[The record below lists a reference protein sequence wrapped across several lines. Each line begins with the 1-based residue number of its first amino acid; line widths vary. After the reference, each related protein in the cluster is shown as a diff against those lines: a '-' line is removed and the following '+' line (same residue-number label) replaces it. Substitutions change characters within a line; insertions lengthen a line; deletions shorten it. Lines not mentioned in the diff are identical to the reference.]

1 MKGRLA
7 ITLLAVAVAF
17 VGAERVSG
25 QDCPGVQT
33 ITAEN
38 ITAAGITRVADILL
52 LADNWDLNTTDG
64 FSWKAV
70 AGGLD
75 TWQQQQWDVFLNGH
89 KLDRKLF
96 DMIHLNLLG
105 VALEEIDS
113 VQVGT
118 VPCLHQGEY
127 TAAGFVHIF
136 TSQAGVGLRLTGAID
151 MGNETGDPGPYRY
164 TEFTT
169 HNVDRIG
176 PGGELTLM
184 AGRPGGYERAT
195 VVVQQHPFTDGAMYR
210 RTHDLA
216 YHWPGI
222 FSVAPTVTIGRR
234 RWAGWQEL
242 RLAYSHSLTYYQ
254 LSEQLGF
261 ETPLDVITADA
272 GLTGWIPISDR
283 TLWRYRWNYSSN
295 DLVERPNRL
304 AFDYDWRLAHS
315 AGNLEVASNVGGQAL
330 SIGAGL
336 DHYRLFT
343 QADLS
348 DDDYLHVKAYASAA
362 GDLRPDWDYHLG
374 TMLAGAA
381 GEAAGSVTAG
391 GGWRPLA
398 GHRLN
403 MAWSLSRRL
412 PEAGNTPWFWMR
424 RGYDFYSWVG
434 SAGLD
439 DPLPR
444 LEGEP
449 KVATRR
455 QLTGDLTWYY
465 QLSRDIGWEAGAS
478 YRRAAGLA
486 LQRREIR
493 FNPANSHFPAVTSIT
508 TGESFEV
515 IGLRL
520 KGSGRIA
527 ANLNFHLAY
536 RSWTVADATP
546 IARDQWR
553 KIPRHKLT
561 ARLTW
566 IAVPNLSLWVMLTKV
581 SSTTWED
588 YQPVDGVTCRLT
600 PKDVITYRA
609 KVPSW
614 ICLDVQAR
622 KWFWRRRLSGSLLLR
637 NLLDRDVRYH
647 PIGGTFHLTLF
658 IKIHLFLD
666 NNDWRIAAPGE
677 RDE

>member
-1 MKGRLA
+1 MKGCLA
-7 ITLLAVAVAF
+7 IPLLAIVAGLF
-17 VGAERVSG
+17 GAEHEGRQG
-25 QDCPGVQT
+25 CPGVQT
-33 ITAEN
+33 IRAEN
-38 ITAAGITRVADILL
+38 IAAAGITRVADILL

-64 FSWKAV
+64 FSWRAV

-75 TWQQQQWDVFLNGH
+75 TWQQQHWDVFLNGH

-96 DMIHLNLLG
+96 DVINLNLMG

-118 VPCLHQGEY
+118 VPCLHQGEF

-136 TSQAGVGLRLTGAID
+136 TSQSALGLRMTGSID
-151 MGNETGDPGPYRY
+151 MGNETGDPGPYLY
-164 TEFTT
+164 TEFATQ
-169 HNVDRIG
+169 NVDRIG
-176 PGGELTLM
+176 PSGELTLM

-195 VVVQQHPFTDGAMYR
+195 VVVQQHPFTDGAMFR
-210 RTHDLA
+210 RTSGLG

-242 RLAYSHSLTYYQ
+242 RLAYSHSLYHYQ

-272 GLTGWIPISDR
+272 GLSGWIPISDR

-295 DLVERPNRL
+295 DLVELPNRL
-304 AFDYDWRLAHS
+304 AFDYDWRMAHS
-315 AGNLEVASNVGGQAL
+315 AGNLEVTSIVGSQELG
-330 SIGAGL
+330 IGAGL

-348 DDDYLHVKAYASAA
+348 DDDLLHIKAYAFAA
-362 GDLRPDWDYHLG
+362 GNLRSDWDYHSG
-374 TMLAGAA
+374 AMLALTS

-391 GGWRPLA
+391 GSWRSLA
-398 GHRLN
+398 GHHLS
-403 MAWSLSRRL
+403 MTWSLSQRL
-412 PEAGNTPWFWMR
+412 PEAGNSPWIWMR
-424 RGYDFYSWVG
+424 RGYDLYSWVG
-434 SAGLD
+434 AADLD
-439 DPLPR
+439 EPLPR

-455 QLTGDLTWYY
+455 QLTADLTWHH
-465 QLSRDIGWEAGAS
+465 QLRRDLSWAAGAS
-478 YRRAAGLA
+478 YRRATGLV
-486 LQRREIR
+486 LDRREIR
-493 FNPANSHFPAVTSIT
+493 FNPANCHFPAIT
-508 TGESFEV
+508 AIATGESFEV
-515 IGLRL
+515 LGVRL
-520 KGSGRIA
+520 AGSGRIA
-527 ANLNFHLAY
+527 PNLKFHLAY
-536 RSWTVADATP
+536 RSWAVVNATP
-546 IARDQWR
+546 TARDEWR

-566 IAVPNLSLWVMLTKV
+566 NAVPNLSLWAMLTKV
-581 SSTTWED
+581 STATWED

-600 PKDVITYRA
+600 PNDVITYRA

-614 ICLDVQAR
+614 TSLDVQIR

-637 NLLDRDVRYH
+637 NLLDSDVRYH

-666 NNDWRIAAPGE
+666 NTNGRIAAPGE
-677 RDE
+677 PDE

>member
-7 ITLLAVAVAF
+7 IALLVVTVGL
-17 VGAERVSG
+17 VGAEQESRQG
-25 QDCPGVQT
+25 CLGVQT
-33 ITAEN
+33 IRAEN
-38 ITAAGITRVADILL
+38 IAAAGITRVADILL

-75 TWQQQQWDVFLNGH
+75 TWQQQHWNVFLNGH

-96 DMIHLNLLG
+96 DVINLNLIG

-136 TSQAGVGLRLTGAID
+136 TSQPGVGLRFTGAID

-164 TEFTT
+164 TEFAT

-184 AGRPGGYERAT
+184 AGRPDGYERAT
-195 VVVQQHPFTDGAMYR
+195 VVVQQHPFTDGAMFR
-210 RTHDLA
+210 RTSGLSSE
-216 YHWPGI
+216 WPGI

-242 RLAYSHSLTYYQ
+242 RLAYSHSLTHYQ
-254 LSEQLGF
+254 FSEQLGF
-261 ETPLDVITADA
+261 ETTLDVITADA
-272 GLTGWIPISDR
+272 GLSGWIPISDR
-283 TLWRYRWNYSSN
+283 TLGRYRWNYSSN

-304 AFDYDWRLAHS
+304 AFDYDWRMAHS
-315 AGNLEVASNVGGQAL
+315 AGNLEVTSIVGGQEL
-330 SIGAGL
+330 GIGAGL

-348 DDDYLHVKAYASAA
+348 DDDLLHVKAYAFAA
-362 GDLRPDWDYHLG
+362 GTLRSAWDYYSG
-374 TMLAGAA
+374 AMLARTA

-391 GGWRPLA
+391 ASWRPLP
-398 GHRLN
+398 GHRFS
-403 MAWSLSRRL
+403 MALSLSRRF
-412 PEAGNTPWFWMR
+412 PEAGNNPWLWMQ
-424 RGYDFYSWVG
+424 RGYDLYSWPG

-439 DPLPR
+439 EPLPR

-455 QLTGDLTWYY
+455 QLTGDLTWHH
-465 QLSRDIGWEAGAS
+465 QLSRDLIWEAGAS

-486 LQRREIR
+486 LERREIS
-493 FNPANSHFPAVTSIT
+493 FNPANCLFPAVTT
-508 TGESFEV
+508 MATGENFEV
-515 IGLRL
+515 IGVRL
-520 KGSGRIA
+520 AGSGRIA
-527 ANLNFHLAY
+527 ASLKFHLAY
-536 RSWTVADATP
+536 RSWTVVNATP
-546 IARDQWR
+546 IARDEWR
-553 KIPRHKLT
+553 KIPRHKLS

-566 IAVPNLSLWVMLTKV
+566 TAVPNLSFWVMLTKV
-581 SSTTWED
+581 STTTWED

-600 PKDVITYRA
+600 SNDLITYRA

-614 ICLDVQAR
+614 TALDVQAR

-637 NLLDRDVRYH
+637 NLLDSDVRYH

-658 IKIHLFLD
+658 IKISLFLD
-666 NNDWRIAAPGE
+666 NTNGRIAAPGE